1 MVKNLEVNVKYC
13 KFIND
18 KKIEPLTKKYIVI
31 DGMVYANPTPSRLK
45 GAGYLPLFSEKTPEY
60 DEKSE
65 TLERI
70 YTPTDEGVI
79 ESFVIRKKEKENEIY
94 TV

>member
-1 MVKNLEVNVKYC
+1 MVKNSEVNVKYC

-18 KKIEPLTKKYIVI
+18 KKIEPLTKRYIII
-31 DGMVYANPTPSRLK
+31 DKTVYANPTPSRLK
-45 GAGYLPLFSEKTPEY
+45 NAGYQPLFSEQTPEY
-60 DEKSE
+60 DENTE

-70 YTPTDEGVI
+70 YTQTENGVI
-79 ESFVIRKKEKENEIY
+79 ESFIIRKKEEENEIH